1 MLRKGNLSL
10 LEKKR
15 SYVAYECSPSTET
28 RGSLDTENHCYVWSV
43 RSTKYNKEELEAR
56 RGNIQCA
63 CKNPACSIRPRKS
76 VAGLWFFDTE
86 TEAVEFAARMNTMNP
101 LDIFS
106 SIGLPPEEEG

>member
-1 MLRKGNLSL
+1 LLRKGNLSL

-15 SYVAYECSPSTET
+15 SYVAYECAPSTET
-28 RGSLDTENHCYVWSV
+28 RGSLETENHCYTWSH

-56 RGNIQCA
+56 RGNLQCA

-86 TEAVEFAARMNTMNP
+86 TEAVEFAARMNSMSANIVFSNP
-101 LDIFS
+101 S
-106 SIGLPPEEEG
+106 EVEE